1 MSKWISVKDRLPDED
16 TIVRVRL
23 HILFI
28 DTKSYIRAL
37 YLKKYFNV
45 KGENVTKWVTH
56 WQPISEE
63 ENANQDKRQ
72 FLD

>member
-1 MSKWISVKDRLPDED
+1 MSADEWISVKERLPEED
-16 TIVRVRL
+16 TIVSVRL

-28 DTKSYIRAL
+28 DTRANIRAL

-56 WQPISEE
+56 WKPISEE
-63 ENANQDKRQ
+63 ENART
-72 FLD
+72 